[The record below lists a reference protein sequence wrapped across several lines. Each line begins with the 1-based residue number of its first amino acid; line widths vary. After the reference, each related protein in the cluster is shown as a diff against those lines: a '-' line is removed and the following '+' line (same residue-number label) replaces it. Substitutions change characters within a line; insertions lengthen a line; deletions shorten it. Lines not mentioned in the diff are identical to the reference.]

1 MKRSFVVVIITIV
14 AFSVLSYPA
23 FGAERG
29 DSPEPEKIVLV
40 ADISGSIVEYDAGYS
55 MKDALSLAAGL
66 APDGVEMALLSV
78 NTDIQTETEF
88 YDTSSAEGRRLLRTA
103 ADGLA
108 YQGNTD
114 LVAGLERAVERLDYG
129 PGRIILIAD
138 ISEGGLTPADTAR
151 ASVQTALAEELAARC
166 VSSGITVDL
175 LLMGQA
181 PEENALAD
189 AIEGFADKTG
199 GRILRAESGSALSQC
214 VEDLYFS
221 SYTYLMW
228 PVTGSVTQSQT
239 ISLSMPTNGINRAR
253 VYAPGLD
260 VKAAYAGAGLETESR
275 PAFTLL
281 DLSRPAREGISLT
294 ADPDGGNAEIYLIT
308 DYDLEAAVTA
318 ASEIVVPEK
327 KGGEATQSTTLTI
340 DVLDKATGGSI
351 LDEAAAPLFIP
362 EVTLTSPEGEILS
375 LQAEAAGG
383 TYIAAFYPDSY
394 GTYDVSVTLT
404 QGENTLPAARTTF
417 DAEDIRPVKTAW
429 NLSLIAAV
437 IIGILL
443 ILSAIIYAAAKKRRG
458 SGLRVAMQPEEKT
471 RFSGRLQ
478 VATVIAGGGT
488 KEIPPFSFHLDKAGN
503 EKKLSLGDLYEA
515 SAVSCPYAN
524 CSGIFFLPGPG
535 ESIILKNNS
544 NAKILYLGKS
554 YGPREKIQLYY
565 NEKVYI
571 IFEEHEDELEIYYR
585 AARDASSTRKRLS
598 FSMQD

>member
-1 MKRSFVVVIITIV
+1 MKRCFYVSLAM
-14 AFSVLSYPA
+14 AFTLIFTFPVYA
-23 FGAERG
+23 T
-29 DSPEPEKIVLV
+29 DSDLTEKIVLV
-40 ADISGSIVEYDAGYS
+40 ADVSGSMAGFDADYS
-55 MKDALSLAAGL
+55 LKDALSLAVGL
-66 APDGVEMALLSV
+66 APDGAEMALLSV
-78 NTDIQTETEF
+78 NTGIQTETGF
-88 YDTSSAEGRRLLRTA
+88 YDTSSAEGRRSLRTA

-114 LVAGLERAVERLDYG
+114 LVAGLERAVEWLDNG

-151 ASVQTALAEELAARC
+151 ASGQAALAEELAAQC
-166 VSSGITVDL
+166 ASSGITVDL

-181 PEENALAD
+181 PEGNALA
-189 AIEGFADKTG
+189 ATIERFANKTG
-199 GRILRAESGSALSQC
+199 GSILRAESGSALPQC
-214 VEDLYFS
+214 VEELYFS
-221 SYTYLMW
+221 SYTYLIW
-228 PVTGSVTQSQT
+228 PVTGSVTESQT
-239 ISLSMPTNGINRAR
+239 IPLSMPTNGINRAR
-253 VYAPGLD
+253 IYAPGSD

-294 ADPDGGNAEIYLIT
+294 AEPGGGSAEIYLIT
-308 DYDLEAAVTA
+308 NYDLEAAVTA
-318 ASEIVVPEK
+318 ASELVEPEK
-327 KGGEATQSTTLTI
+327 KGGEAIQATTLTI
-340 DVLDKATGGSI
+340 DVLDKVTGGSI
-351 LDEAAAPLFIP
+351 LDEAAAPLFTP
-362 EVTLTSPEGEILS
+362 EVTLTSPEGDTIS

-383 TYIAAFYPDSY
+383 KYTAIFCPDGY

-417 DAEDIRPVKTAW
+417 DAEDIRSVKTVW

-458 SGLRVAMQPEEKT
+458 SGLRAAMQPEEKT

-478 VATVIAGGGT
+478 VATVIAGGGA
-488 KEIPPFSFHLDKAGN
+488 KEIPPFNFHLGKAGD

-515 SAVSCPYAN
+515 SAVPCPYAN
-524 CSGIFFLPGPG
+524 CNSIFFLPGPG

-544 NAKILYLGKS
+544 NAKILYLGKA

-565 NEKVYI
+565 NEKIYI

-585 AARDASSTRKRLS
+585 AARDASYTSKRLS
-598 FSMQD
+598 FSTQN